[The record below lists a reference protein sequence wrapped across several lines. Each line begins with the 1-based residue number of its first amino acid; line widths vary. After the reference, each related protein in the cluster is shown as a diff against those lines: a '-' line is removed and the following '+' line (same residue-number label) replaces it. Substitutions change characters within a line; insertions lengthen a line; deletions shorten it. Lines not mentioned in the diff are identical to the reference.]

1 MGIHVIQSQR
11 LDVLLQGV
19 MASMNQPSSS
29 PFQVFQTQHFIVPSP
44 AQEQW
49 LTQKLLSS
57 KACQRITNFTSVFVV
72 SMVCLSTGARK

>member
-49 LTQKLLSS
+49 LTQKIAEQQAAKEALILMGLE
-57 KACQRITNFTSVFVV
+57 KPEEKN
-72 SMVCLSTGARK
+72 